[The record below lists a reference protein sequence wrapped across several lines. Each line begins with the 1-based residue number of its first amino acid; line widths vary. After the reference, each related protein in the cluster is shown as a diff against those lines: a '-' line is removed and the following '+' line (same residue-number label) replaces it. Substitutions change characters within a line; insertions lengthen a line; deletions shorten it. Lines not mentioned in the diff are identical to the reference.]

1 MHVHI
6 ATIGNRIEPVT
17 KGINAISPG
26 IDRLYL
32 LASERF
38 RESAERVA
46 DICRDLQIEV
56 EIRNVSG
63 FDFQEIVNAI
73 SSIHEENDGRGV
85 LFSINITGGTN
96 LMAAA
101 ACSSAFFFGATI
113 YYVKWDPEGSM
124 ADQLEEIPVPNV
136 PNVSAI
142 KGKTREILIHILEE
156 TEAGRSVSNSDVSKR
171 FDIQKQN
178 SGYHL
183 RVLESDGLIV
193 RERDPADR
201 RHNILTLTRQGRLIA
216 GWMRS
221 HKGDRSRS
229 GADVRPDEVA
239 DQLPLLGHPI
249 LCVANDHQ
257 SPLGAGDGGVDDLQP
272 GVALFGAARRR
283 EPPGGLLRVGVA
295 VHDGDSHCNTPKVLP
310 IAEGFV
316 LVAQD

>member
-46 DICRDLQIEV
+46 DICRDLQITV

-73 SSIHEENDGRGV
+73 SSIHDENDAKGV

-142 KGKTREILIHILEE
+142 KGKTRDILIHILTE
-156 TEAGRSVSNSDVSKR
+156 TEAGRKVSNSDVSKM

-183 RVLESDGLIV
+183 KVLETDGLIV

-201 RHNILTLTRQGRLIA
+201 RHNVLTLTQQGRLIA

-221 HKGDRSRS
+221 QRGRRCTVASVT
-229 GADVRPDEVA
+229 DVRPD
-239 DQLPLLGHPI
+239 
-249 LCVANDHQ
+249 
-257 SPLGAGDGGVDDLQP
+257 
-272 GVALFGAARRR
+272 
-283 EPPGGLLRVGVA
+283 
-295 VHDGDSHCNTPKVLP
+295 
-310 IAEGFV
+310 
-316 LVAQD
+316 